1 MLVNIRSSY
10 IIVYTDNNTRGQ
22 PVYRIWLQS
31 YQSKGPASI
40 QNMATISHKGAS
52 QYAEYGYNLSQTKRP
67 ASIQNMAVIL
77 PIKEASQYTE

>member
-40 QNMATISHKGAS
+40 QNMATISHKQRG
-52 QYAEYGYNLSQTKRP
+52 
-67 ASIQNMAVIL
+67 
-77 PIKEASQYTE
+77 